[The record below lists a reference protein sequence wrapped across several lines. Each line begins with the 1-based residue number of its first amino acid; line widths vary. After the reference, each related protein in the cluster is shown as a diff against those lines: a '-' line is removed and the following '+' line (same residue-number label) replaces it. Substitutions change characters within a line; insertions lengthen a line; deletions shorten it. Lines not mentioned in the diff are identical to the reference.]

1 MGKFKARELINKQLL
16 SRKRNNELKFLGHIF
31 TSLSLGIISLNTIF
45 PASARTSEELISC
58 DMLIVGAG
66 LSGSAAAY
74 EGLLAG
80 KTVCLTELTD
90 WVGGQISSQGNS
102 AFDEGKQQRSL
113 QHFSRGY
120 NVLRNNIAR
129 FYNRQNPGECWV
141 SESCFLPSHGH
152 QLLYKQLKKAEQSG
166 NGTLKW
172 FPSTVVKEIELS
184 ENNRLIQSAIAI
196 QHSPTDSDLYLH
208 KEPLSHTI
216 KDIYSYSDSERFKK
230 RIIRF
235 QAKSQGKSS
244 TNWFVIETTETG
256 EIIALAD
263 IPYNLGLDPLNH
275 FNPSSPTKNRDPYCL
290 QGFTYPFAM
299 ERTAS
304 SQTQSKPKFYDKYKP
319 YYGYDNDRR
328 LAHFDLVFTYRR
340 IWTPRKG
347 RLVKTGPLKVNEPS
361 SGDISMQNWLWG
373 NDYRPGT
380 SQDNLVYTR
389 QQLKEKGQLE
399 KGKWEGGLRTETL
412 RKGEELSLGFYY
424 WLVAG
429 TTDSRLGNNIKK
441 PSLNH
446 RLLKG
451 LSSPMGTK
459 HGLSKYPYIR
469 EGRRIIGRPSYDH
482 PNGFSVN
489 EIDISTKD
497 YWNNFYRTS
506 LPRPMYQRVW
516 STIANLESR
525 IMTLSNRPSYLVT
538 RRTHATI
545 YPDSVGVTQ
554 YMIDFHPCMVLS
566 PPEKSGNLER
576 REVRVAHG
584 SAHPA
589 QIPLR
594 AMIPQKIDNLIVSG
608 KNIATSHIAAA
619 AYRVHGFEW
628 SVGAAAGT
636 LASFSLEK
644 DILPYELVDDLPK
657 QEPNLQKFR
666 QILENN
672 GNPTTFP
679 QAMMFSYLQ
688 NN

>member
-263 IPYNLGLDPLNH
+263 IPYN
-275 FNPSSPTKNRDPYCL
+275 
-290 QGFTYPFAM
+290 
-299 ERTAS
+299 
-304 SQTQSKPKFYDKYKP
+304 
-319 YYGYDNDRR
+319 
-328 LAHFDLVFTYRR
+328 
-340 IWTPRKG
+340 I
-347 RLVKTGPLKVNEPS
+347 
-361 SGDISMQNWLWG
+361 
-373 NDYRPGT
+373 
-380 SQDNLVYTR
+380 
-389 QQLKEKGQLE
+389 
-399 KGKWEGGLRTETL
+399 
-412 RKGEELSLGFYY
+412 
-424 WLVAG
+424 
-429 TTDSRLGNNIKK
+429 
-441 PSLNH
+441 
-446 RLLKG
+446 
-451 LSSPMGTK
+451 
-459 HGLSKYPYIR
+459 
-469 EGRRIIGRPSYDH
+469 
-482 PNGFSVN
+482 
-489 EIDISTKD
+489 
-497 YWNNFYRTS
+497 
-506 LPRPMYQRVW
+506 
-516 STIANLESR
+516 
-525 IMTLSNRPSYLVT
+525 
-538 RRTHATI
+538 
-545 YPDSVGVTQ
+545 
-554 YMIDFHPCMVLS
+554 
-566 PPEKSGNLER
+566 
-576 REVRVAHG
+576 
-584 SAHPA
+584 
-589 QIPLR
+589 
-594 AMIPQKIDNLIVSG
+594 
-608 KNIATSHIAAA
+608 
-619 AYRVHGFEW
+619 
-628 SVGAAAGT
+628 
-636 LASFSLEK
+636 
-644 DILPYELVDDLPK
+644 
-657 QEPNLQKFR
+657 
-666 QILENN
+666 
-672 GNPTTFP
+672 
-679 QAMMFSYLQ
+679 
-688 NN
+688 